1 MKDINEVKAVTC
13 EMGELLQGADKEQKL
28 LIRGILIGANMR
40 KSISPDENPANEL
53 EGVQEAVSVPS
64 RGLHFSNKLSCVD

>member
-1 MKDINEVKAVTC
+1 MRDIEEVKAVTC

-40 KSISPDENPANEL
+40 KSISPDENPARES
-53 EGVQEAVSVPS
+53 EDIQEAV
-64 RGLHFSNKLSCVD
+64 GA